1 MKKEHVQLTA
11 EQINKEIDE
20 HITEISREF
29 KQGFEFLKK
38 YPKTVTI
45 FGSARFTEAT
55 AALRRPNAYVYFL
68 FDFVTIWMF

>member
-45 FGSARFTEAT
+45 FGSARFTESSTHYT
-55 AALRRPNAYVYFL
+55 AAYESKEYLYR
-68 FDFVTIWMF
+68 